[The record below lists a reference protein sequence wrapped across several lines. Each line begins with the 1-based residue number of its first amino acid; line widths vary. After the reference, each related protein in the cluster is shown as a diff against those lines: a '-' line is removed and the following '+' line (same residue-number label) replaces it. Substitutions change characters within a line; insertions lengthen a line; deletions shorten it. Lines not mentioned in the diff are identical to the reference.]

1 MASHRKAVPVCMS
14 LEREKEFLGELH
26 LTQVRFYCSVSCQIL
41 LESFCLMR
49 DYSAGLLP
57 VLLSLVNR
65 RCHLL
70 SAVAVKQ

>member
-1 MASHRKAVPVCMS
+1 MVIHRKAVPVCTS
-14 LEREKEFLGELH
+14 LASEKEFLGELH
-26 LTQVRFYCSVSCQIL
+26 LTQVRFCCSFFCQIL

-57 VLLSLVNR
+57 VLLSLVNS

-70 SAVAVKQ
+70 SAVAVT